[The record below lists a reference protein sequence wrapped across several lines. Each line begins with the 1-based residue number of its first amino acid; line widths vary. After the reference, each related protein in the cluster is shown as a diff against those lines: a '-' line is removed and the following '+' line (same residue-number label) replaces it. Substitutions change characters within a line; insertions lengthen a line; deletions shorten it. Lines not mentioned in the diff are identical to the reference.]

1 MILSR
6 NIYTVVTLAAFV
18 GIGAAAANAQ
28 TVASFKDVSITADEM
43 RVSLQNSEGTKE
55 KPSFSSI
62 DNAKSASK
70 ALLAPRYLFSNN
82 ASALALTQ
90 AERPVFNLVRDR
102 RYLEAVLEIVERRE
116 REAAKASPA
125 LLETRAKEIYDAA
138 PTGFK
143 VPPKVKVAHVL
154 IRLGE
159 RSLKDAS
166 ILAEQVAALARGG
179 NAWQTIVDAYSD
191 DDKSKAS
198 EGVVGD
204 FYDNN
209 SDHPMVVAAF
219 RTKVE
224 NDIADPVVSRS
235 GVHVVKILKREP
247 ARRASFEESK
257 EKIIEVVLNDRIR
270 SAKEAFLESIKV
282 DNGVTYNEQL
292 LATFVEKAD
301 TSQADRLREIA
312 QQVREGKLGPGAV
325 PLAPPANAATPKE
338 PAK

>member
-28 TVASFKDVSITADEM
+28 TVASFKDVSITADDACRCRTAKAQRTSRRSPASTM
-43 RVSLQNSEGTKE
+43 QSLR
-55 KPSFSSI
+55 
-62 DNAKSASK
+62 
-70 ALLAPRYLFSNN
+70 PRHCSRLVTCSQTTHRL
-82 ASALALTQ
+82 SPLTQ
-90 AERPVFNLVRDR
+90 AEQPVFNLVRDR

-166 ILAEQVAALARGG
+166 FLLNRSLHWHEAVTRGKRLWTPT
-179 NAWQTIVDAYSD
+179 ATTTSQ
-191 DDKSKAS
+191 KL

-209 SDHPMVVAAF
+209 S
-219 RTKVE
+219 T
-224 NDIADPVVSRS
+224 
-235 GVHVVKILKREP
+235 
-247 ARRASFEESK
+247 
-257 EKIIEVVLNDRIR
+257 
-270 SAKEAFLESIKV
+270 
-282 DNGVTYNEQL
+282 T
-292 LATFVEKAD
+292 
-301 TSQADRLREIA
+301 
-312 QQVREGKLGPGAV
+312 
-325 PLAPPANAATPKE
+325 
-338 PAK
+338 